1 MSSGSWKRH
10 ERIAPP
16 VRENTDE
23 GAGEDDP
30 KLDEFKPDYA
40 AACMR
45 CGRSPCVTGLRD
57 GKVVYA
63 GRMCGVC
70 LWGESELADPAQW

>member
-1 MSSGSWKRH
+1 MSSKSRKPR

-16 VRENTDE
+16 VRDNADDCR
-23 GAGEDDP
+23 GEDDP
-30 KLDEFKPDYA
+30 NLDEFKPGYA

-45 CGRSPCVTGLRD
+45 CGRSPCITGLRD

-70 LWGESELADPAQW
+70 LWGESELADPTQW